1 MVRDKNKRK
10 GKNMN
15 YIDLESVGSTVT
27 SEGLVFPIDC
37 SEAPETA
44 SEAEEMMGVNVF
56 ECEDEWYWNLS
67 LVDGYNLFSFL
78 EEHLGYDVD
87 NPSAI
92 HYSYTEWKEKVG
104 NLMGQ
109 PDTLVEVA

>member
-1 MVRDKNKRK
+1 MSSIK
-10 GKNMN
+10 
-15 YIDLESVGSTVT
+15 LESVGTAVDENGMT
-27 SEGLVFPIDC
+27 HPINADGTLDLDEGMSGHVMDC
-37 SEAPETA
+37 D
-44 SEAEEMMGVNVF
+44 
-56 ECEDEWYWNLS
+56 DEWYWNLS

-109 PDTLVEVA
+109 PDTLVEVS